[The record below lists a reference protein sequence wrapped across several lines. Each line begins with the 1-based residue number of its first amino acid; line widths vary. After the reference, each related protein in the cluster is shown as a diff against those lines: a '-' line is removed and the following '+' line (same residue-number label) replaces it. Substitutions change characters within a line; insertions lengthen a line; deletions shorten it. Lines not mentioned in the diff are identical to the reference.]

1 MVDILKRGNVVF
13 DPEWSAVGVG
23 IIETIGIMKYLLIQS
38 IQTIGILNSES

>member
-23 IIETIGIMKYLLIQS
+23 IIETIGIRKYLLIQS
-38 IQTIGILNSES
+38 TQLGILKYES